1 MLVTT
6 NLYLLLTFASEIQRR
21 VDFMYTDERNILDVK
36 GQSLIHALAPL
47 FTIHRELKSKS
58 VCKGVMWIT
67 YQQPVD
73 NYKSAILCIYL
84 ATLYILTWY
93 NRAFITKEPTK

>member
-6 NLYLLLTFASEIQRR
+6 NLYLLLTFASDMQRR

-47 FTIHRELKSKS
+47 FTIHRALKSKS
-58 VCKGVMWIT
+58 VCKRVMWIT

-73 NYKSAILCIYL
+73 N
-84 ATLYILTWY
+84 
-93 NRAFITKEPTK
+93 

>member
-1 MLVTT
+1 MVLVTT

-58 VCKGVMWIT
+58 VWQREDMSSFLQKQLHIVLDLN
-67 YQQPVD
+67 V
-73 NYKSAILCIYL
+73 SAC
-84 ATLYILTWY
+84 
-93 NRAFITKEPTK
+93 

>member
-47 FTIHRELKSKS
+47 FTIHRELKSKQQLAKGDS
-58 VCKGVMWIT
+58 V
-67 YQQPVD
+67 
-73 NYKSAILCIYL
+73 
-84 ATLYILTWY
+84 
-93 NRAFITKEPTK
+93 

>member
-47 FTIHRELKSKS
+47 FTIHRELKSKQQLAKGNS
-58 VCKGVMWIT
+58 V
-67 YQQPVD
+67 
-73 NYKSAILCIYL
+73 
-84 ATLYILTWY
+84 
-93 NRAFITKEPTK
+93 

>member
-1 MLVTT
+1 MTKVIYGVLVTT

-58 VCKGVMWIT
+58 VWQRGD
-67 YQQPVD
+67 VD
-73 NYKSAILCIYL
+73 NLCTGKLLIHSYKVS
-84 ATLYILTWY
+84 
-93 NRAFITKEPTK
+93 

>member
-36 GQSLIHALAPL
+36 GRSLIHALAPL

-67 YQQPVD
+67 YAQVCGQLVHRL
-73 NYKSAILCIYL
+73 S
-84 ATLYILTWY
+84 TLWRTCG
-93 NRAFITKEPTK
+93 

>member
-1 MLVTT
+1 MLVTA

-47 FTIHRELKSKS
+47 FTIHSELKSKS
-58 VCKGVMWIT
+58 VWQRGD
-67 YQQPVD
+67 VD
-73 NYKSAILCIYL
+73 NLSTACG
-84 ATLYILTWY
+84 
-93 NRAFITKEPTK
+93 